1 LPVTD
6 SVPSIDTS
14 MRDPDPAVFVAPKT
28 HSHLQFRL
36 DLGRRKGTI
45 NRVKTLLYKETEEPG
60 RSLTRQTMKHAVNTD
75 VEGSG
80 AHPFVNIFTKGRG
93 SLHESA
99 NPQSAPFECQ
109 PTTVKSV
116 TQVSPVPAS
125 HSRNAARRRD
135 FLKHIGLLTAAG
147 TGALSA
153 TRALANSGTPANAS
167 TDPMGVLVDL
177 CACVG
182 CRLCEHACKKAND
195 IDPGPLESYD
205 DQSVFAIKRRP
216 EPQALTVVNA
226 FSGADDQPVYAKINC
241 VHCNYSACVSAC
253 IVGALEKQPDG
264 AVTYDAWKCIGCRY
278 CMVACPMQLPAYE
291 YDNVLTPQVRK
302 CQFCHHRTSRGEL
315 PACVEACPRQ
325 AMTYGRRSE
334 LIKLAHE
341 KIEKNPKRYFNHVYG
356 EHEVGGTAWMYLSPV
371 DFEQVGFLKLGTAAP
386 PALTEAIQHGVFK
399 HWIAPIGWYGFLA
412 TMMWITGRKG
422 RGTRADFG
430 ELSRVEGRTD
440 DHDDGL
446 EELHASATAEPE
458 RPPLPDSS
466 IDSQSNESLECSSTA
481 VACLERP
488 RPSLSSDSA
497 LIPHPSALEHHA
509 APVSRS
515 LNTGGVWALLALVL
529 TGVAFGLYRFIFG
542 LAAST
547 NLDQQHPWGLWIA
560 MDVGSGIALAGGGFV
575 TAALVHIFHREHYHA
590 VARSAL
596 LTALLGYTFY
606 VPGLLADIG
615 RWYNIWH
622 PTLPNMW
629 QGNSVL
635 FEVGICV
642 MLYLNVQYA
651 EMAPILCE
659 RFMHLESRPRLARL
673 LRFTHHWLERIMPSL
688 LIAGVALSTFHQSSL
703 GNLMVIAPYKLH
715 PLWWTPISPILFLV
729 SAMMVGFPMVIF
741 TILFASWALKRKPE
755 MHVLSPLSLYVPVF
769 LAIYLVLKVG
779 DIIVRHQH
787 LNLLTLMG
795 GLWIAEMLI
804 GVILPLVMIFIPAVR
819 RNPKLLA
826 AAMLAVILGVVMNR
840 LNVFVIAYHPPYAVK
855 SYFPS
860 ITEFAVSIGLVAAL
874 MLAYRVAV
882 TYLPIL
888 EPAKERS

>member
-1 LPVTD
+1 MEYGSKQD
-6 SVPSIDTS
+6 I
-14 MRDPDPAVFVAPKT
+14 AGFGAP
-28 HSHLQFRL
+28 Q
-36 DLGRRKGTI
+36 
-45 NRVKTLLYKETEEPG
+45 
-60 RSLTRQTMKHAVNTD
+60 
-75 VEGSG
+75 
-80 AHPFVNIFTKGRG
+80 FVNIFTIKGAPHMSTAAG
-93 SLHESA
+93 SPSELGSSVPLGSVHDLR
-99 NPQSAPFECQ
+99 PQHAPACQ
-109 PTTVKSV
+109 T
-116 TQVSPVPAS
+116 SP
-125 HSRNAARRRD
+125 RRRD
-135 FLKHIGLLTAAG
+135 FLKNVSLLAAAG
-147 TGALSA
+147 TGVLGSA
-153 TRALANSGTPANAS
+153 RAMAGSPGNSSAPA
-167 TDPMGVLVDL
+167 DPMGVLVDL

-195 IDPGPLESYD
+195 IEPGPLESYD
-205 DQSVFAIKRRP
+205 DQSVFATKRRP
-216 EPQALTVVNA
+216 EPAALTVVNSWA
-226 FSGADDQPVYAKINC
+226 GHNGAPVYAKINC
-241 VHCNYSACVSAC
+241 VHCNYPACVSAC

-302 CQFCHHRTSRGEL
+302 CQFCHHRTVRGEL

-334 LIKLAHE
+334 LIQLAHE
-341 KIEKNPKRYFNHVYG
+341 KIARGPARYVNHVYG
-356 EHEVGGTAWMYLSPV
+356 EHEVGGTSWIYLSPV
-371 DFEQVGFLKLGTAAP
+371 DFQQVGFLKLGAAAP

-412 TMMWITGRKG
+412 TMMWITQRRGAATPSPGIPGEGGGEGKTAAQYAMGKHPTRTLSRGIG
-422 RGTRADFG
+422 RGDAGTGDTDASSVALMEEPDEPDSEDPSD
-430 ELSRVEGRTD
+430 ELSPG
-440 DHDDGL
+440 
-446 EELHASATAEPE
+446 A
-458 RPPLPDSS
+458 PDL
-466 IDSQSNESLECSSTA
+466 N
-481 VACLERP
+481 
-488 RPSLSSDSA
+488 
-497 LIPHPSALEHHA
+497 HHQRA
-509 APVSRS
+509 APVNRS
-515 LNTGGVWALLALVL
+515 LNTAGVWALLALVL
-529 TGVAFGLYRFIFG
+529 TGVGFGLYRFIFG

-622 PTLPNMW
+622 PTLPSMW

-651 EMAPILCE
+651 ELAPILCQ
-659 RFMHLESRPRLARL
+659 RFMHGDSRPRLARL
-673 LRFTHHWLERIMPSL
+673 LRFTHHWLEKLMPAL
-688 LIAGVALSTFHQSSL
+688 LIAGVTLSTFHQSSL

-715 PLWWTPISPILFLV
+715 PLWWTPVSPVLFLL

-755 MHVLSPLSLYVPVF
+755 MHVLSPLAMYVPVF
-769 LAIYLVLKVG
+769 LLLYLALKIG
-779 DIIVRHQH
+779 DIVVRQQCSG
-787 LNLLTLMG
+787 LLTPIG
-795 GLWIAEMLI
+795 GIWIAEMAV
-804 GVILPLVMIFIPAVR
+804 GVVLPLVMILIPGVR
-819 RNPKLLA
+819 RSPRLLA
-826 AAMLAVILGVVMNR
+826 AAMLAVILGVVLNR
-840 LNVFVIAYHPPYAVK
+840 LNCFVIAYNPPYATR

-874 MLAYRVAV
+874 MLTYRVAV

-888 EPAKERS
+888 EPGEEQA